1 MSGPLAGPFTGSLAG
16 PFKKPGGR
24 GGANRGFT
32 LIELVITLALL
43 ATVLTVAYRILTNI
57 LDTEREV
64 NRRSTPEKIG
74 QGILTLLRR
83 DLLGVMYHHL
93 GERVFQ
99 IVDNGE
105 GLDAQD
111 AVEFFTTVATMNP
124 ETLSGQLDAA
134 GFSLDFL
141 ESFNSINA
149 VRWYLEENPTAR
161 ATRLFVLFRKEC
173 IDFEGNDPFEGAGV
187 SYEIYDKMRGLSVEA
202 FDGYQWYRVWDSQT
216 NLALEAEEL
225 AEEEVLGA
233 DRSNVTAT
241 LDGIDD
247 LSEQD
252 LDPMA
257 ALEEQLKPPVAVPVA
272 VRISITFLAGDEKG
286 AYVVRSG
293 DMKGE
298 FQEFTYTT
306 IVPILSA
313 LRVPISQEEE
323 MEGEEGLLGDE
334 GDATGGDSRSGSS
347 PGGSSGSSTTPG
359 RKPVSNR

>member
-1 MSGPLAGPFTGSLAG
+1 MNIAYVLGYLAERFGGP
-16 PFKKPGGR
+16 
-24 GGANRGFT
+24 
-32 LIELVITLALL
+32 VIVAKTKGALL
-43 ATVLTVAYRILTNI
+43 TDLGHTV
-57 LDTEREV
+57 
-64 NRRSTPEKIG
+64 
-74 QGILTLLRR
+74 TLC
-83 DLLGVMYHHL
+83 
-93 GERVFQ
+93 
-99 IVDNGE
+99 
-105 GLDAQD
+105 
-111 AVEFFTTVATMNP
+111 VATMNP

-187 SYEIYDKMRGLSVEA
+187 SYEIYDKMRGLSIEA

-241 LDGIDD
+241 LGGIDD

-272 VRISITFLAGDEKG
+272 VRAGP
-286 AYVVRSG
+286 
-293 DMKGE
+293 
-298 FQEFTYTT
+298 Q
-306 IVPILSA
+306 
-313 LRVPISQEEE
+313 
-323 MEGEEGLLGDE
+323 
-334 GDATGGDSRSGSS
+334 
-347 PGGSSGSSTTPG
+347 PGCASMAA
-359 RKPVSNR
+359 